1 MRVMRVNQESRNRHP
16 EEFRGTLVIIYQA
29 TTTVNS
35 VARIGSGSVEIRA
48 GDMTL
53 DRPATGE
60 LPSGNIHRHPQ
71 PTVGPSHQNSTYV
84 SFPSSPG
91 DTSPSVR
98 DPWVHLLA
106 DHRQAGVWPARPA
119 PCRRSVVAWIL
130 LAGPQRRSR
139 AIAATADLAQEM
151 CGRTLAVGPAPR
163 ELPAARRWAYSPG
176 GPAIKPDCCSG
187 QTVAGTRPWRQRRAA
202 SPNPRP
208 SAEIS
213 REFRESAELPEST
226 LPAVAAGCGPH
237 SQPAWPPPPMEQTG
251 TPPGPAPRL
260 WCGSRGGDRC

>member
-1 MRVMRVNQESRNRHP
+1 MKCAKRLTHSGIQELMRVMRVNQESRNRHP

-48 GDMTL
+48 GDMAL

-119 PCRRSVVAWIL
+119 PCRRSVEAWIL
-130 LAGPQRRSR
+130 LAGPKGGAGPLPLQQTWHKKCVEGPWLLARRLGSYPR
-139 AIAATADLAQEM
+139 RGD
-151 CGRTLAVGPAPR
+151 GRIHQ
-163 ELPAARRWAYSPG
+163 AARQS
-176 GPAIKPDCCSG
+176 S
-187 QTVAGTRPWRQRRAA
+187 QTAVAGRQ
-202 SPNPRP
+202 
-208 SAEIS
+208 
-213 REFRESAELPEST
+213 
-226 LPAVAAGCGPH
+226 
-237 SQPAWPPPPMEQTG
+237 
-251 TPPGPAPRL
+251 
-260 WCGSRGGDRC
+260 